1 MKELIG
7 KIYRCKKAIAKR
19 LYTDEHRGNIMDIYI
34 YDKQLALSYITYAE
48 RTDEYLIKSN
58 NKTNTFEPVD
68 RTIKRKNINRRIQNG
83 TDSSVKNYQIS
94 NNEITIIQK
103 NSGGQDELR
112 FKGEILLEGDAIRG
126 FDYNKGKQVTPM
138 RVYYNVDKP
147 LPDVLIPEDDN
158 DGFEQNS
165 GM

>member
-1 MKELIG
+1 M
-7 KIYRCKKAIAKR
+7 
-19 LYTDEHRGNIMDIYI
+19 
-34 YDKQLALSYITYAE
+34 
-48 RTDEYLIKSN
+48 
-58 NKTNTFEPVD
+58 
-68 RTIKRKNINRRIQNG
+68 
-83 TDSSVKNYQIS
+83 
-94 NNEITIIQK
+94 
-103 NSGGQDELR
+103 R